1 METLER
7 ADIEKVEYGGHDCDV
22 TTVFGYQNYSVSEH
36 GISAHVNP
44 SELRPWTD
52 TKVKSDFFKNIYNDL
67 KPDNYADFGCNLGYY
82 VFLSAMA
89 GIPSTGVDYN
99 MEYISVCNS
108 IKARH
113 RLHQANFVH
122 TNLENWGKE
131 SDTYDFLT
139 VFNVI
144 HHLYNRTEQY
154 KNMPKLVQAFA
165 NKSNKYVLFE
175 FPTERDK
182 KGHKWTVDTDYTEN
196 NFVDTCNSIF
206 SDVQKIPG
214 QTQERPY
221 FLCKK

>member
-1 METLER
+1 
-7 ADIEKVEYGGHDCDV
+7 
-22 TTVFGYQNYSVSEH
+22 
-36 GISAHVNP
+36 
-44 SELRPWTD
+44 
-52 TKVKSDFFKNIYNDL
+52 
-67 KPDNYADFGCNLGYY
+67 
-82 VFLSAMA
+82 MA

-206 SDVQKIPG
+206 SNVQKIPG